1 MIKMVIPENL
11 KVHVNLPNLVK
22 KINPSPGNSLEKILE
37 NCFLER
43 GTDPVDFMQRAK
55 RKYDFNILGTQ
66 CLKFD

>member
-11 KVHVNLPNLVK
+11 KIHVNLPNLV
-22 KINPSPGNSLEKILE
+22 PSPENSLEKILE

-55 RKYDFNILGTQ
+55 RKYDFNMYPSHTVS
-66 CLKFD
+66 KV